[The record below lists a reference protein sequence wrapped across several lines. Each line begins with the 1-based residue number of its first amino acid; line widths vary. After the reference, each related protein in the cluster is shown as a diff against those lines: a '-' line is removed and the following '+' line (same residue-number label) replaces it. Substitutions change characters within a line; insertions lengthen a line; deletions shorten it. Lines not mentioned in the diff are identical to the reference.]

1 MAEKKLEDD
10 LDQEQDEDQESGET
24 VELEDD
30 DVSVEDTEDGGA
42 VIRLE
47 NANDLKDKKEHFA
60 NIVEEVDQAAL
71 RVAVSDLMDKIEKDK
86 EARQKRDKL
95 YEEGLRRTGL
105 GDDAPGGAQFNGANK
120 VVHPMLVEA
129 CVDFSARMMKEV
141 FPPTGPVKTKIVGK
155 VEKEKQDKAR
165 KKADFMNWQVTE
177 QMPEF
182 RGELEQ
188 LSTQLP
194 LGGAQYLKMMWNPQY
209 RRPAS
214 EFIPIDDVYLPFA
227 ATNFYTAER
236 KTHVQYVTSMEY
248 NRRVEAGMYIDVDVG
263 MPGDPEFSQ
272 ASKANDK
279 IEGRHDTAYNDDGL
293 RTIFEVYTY
302 LEFDDGMAPYI
313 ISIDKSSGKALSLY
327 RNWDSGDDMKR
338 ELDWIVEFPFIPWRG
353 AYPIG
358 LTHMIGGLSGAATGA
373 MRALLDSAHIQ
384 NVPTM
389 LKLKGGPNGQT
400 INVQPTEV
408 VEIEGGAMVDDV
420 RKIAMP
426 LPFNPPSSVL
436 FQLLGFLIDAGKGV
450 VQTSFEKLSDQN
462 PNQPVGTTLALIEQ
476 GMVVF
481 SSIHSRIHSAMERT
495 FKILHRI
502 NSAYLTEEDIKAQA
516 GDFEIDPSDFDGPM
530 DIIPVSDPAIF
541 SETQRF
547 AQIQAIMQR
556 AQAMPQMYDLRKV
569 EEMFLRVMKV
579 PDDILV
585 ELPGKED
592 VDPVSENVSAT
603 MGQPIYVV
611 PKQDHMAH
619 IKAHLAFLQSPL
631 FGKNPIITR
640 TFLYPMAMHLR
651 DHLLNYYL
659 AQAHEA
665 VITATNKNIILPEG
679 QQEIGIVLQV
689 QQLIEQQMQGFEQ
702 MLAQIGQEAQQY
714 APQPPMPPDNTMQV
728 AQINAQTQQQIA
740 QQRVQADMQ
749 KAQQSMQLA
758 QAKMQQEGQYKQ
770 LALQQ
775 NTQLEQARMQLENA
789 KMQFEMAKLQ
799 AAQQGQQVDAQ
810 MSMQQNAQKLQA
822 QQQLEQFRQM
832 QENQRT
838 EATNQARAAMN
849 AADNET
855 AMRLAAAEIMSGEKV
870 ALSTGTGINPGTR

>member
-1 MAEKKLEDD
+1 MNKDLLDD
-10 LDQEQDEDQESGET
+10 EQQEDQETGET
-24 VELEDD
+24 VELEDE
-30 DVSVEDTEDGGA
+30 DVSVEDTDDGGA
-42 VIRLE
+42 IIRLE
-47 NANDLKDKKEHFA
+47 NARDLEEKKEHFA
-60 NIVEEVDQAAL
+60 NIVDEVDQAEL
-71 RVAVSDLMDKIEKDK
+71 RIAVSELLDKIDKDK
-86 EARQKRDKL
+86 EAREKRDKL

-105 GDDAPGGAQFNGANK
+105 GDDAPGGAQFTGANK

-141 FPPTGPVKTKIVGK
+141 FPPSGPVKSKIIGK
-155 VEKEKQDKAR
+155 IEREKQEKAA

-209 RRPAS
+209 RRPAA

-248 NRRVEAGMYIDVDVG
+248 NRRVKAGMYIDVDVG
-263 MPGDPEFSQ
+263 HPDDLEFSK
-272 ASKANDK
+272 ASTANDK
-279 IEGRHDTAYNDDGL
+279 IEGRKDTSYNEDGL
-293 RTIFEVYTY
+293 RTIFEVYTN
-302 LEFDDGMAPYI
+302 LEFDDGVAPYI
-313 ISIDKSSGKALSLY
+313 ISIDKASGKALSLY
-327 RNWDSGDDMKR
+327 RNWDQGDDMKR
-338 ELDWIVEFPFIPWRG
+338 ELDWIVEYPFIPWRG

-373 MRALLDSAHIQ
+373 LRALLDSAHIQ

-400 INVQPTEV
+400 INIQPTEV

-426 LPFNPPSSVL
+426 LPFNQPSPVL

-516 GDFEIDPSDFDGPM
+516 GDFEINPADFDGPM
-530 DIIPVSDPAIF
+530 DVIPVSDPAIF

-556 AQAMPQMYDLRKV
+556 AQAMPQMYDARKV
-569 EEMFLRVMKV
+569 EEMFLRTMKV
-579 PDDILV
+579 PDDILA
-585 ELPGKED
+585 PKIGQDD
-592 VDPVSENVSAT
+592 VDPVSENVAAT
-603 MGQPIYVV
+603 MNQPIYVL

-631 FGKNPIITR
+631 FGKNPAIEK
-640 TFLYPMAMHLR
+640 TFLFPMAAHLR
-651 DHLLNYYL
+651 EHLLNYYL
-659 AQAHEA
+659 TQAHQAVKMATDNQVIEPEA
-665 VITATNKNIILPEG
+665 S
-679 QQEIGIVLQV
+679 QEISIIVKT
-689 QQLIEQQMQGFEQ
+689 QQLIEQQMQGFDQ
-702 MLAQIGQEAQQY
+702 MLAQIDQQAQKY
-714 APQPPMPPDNTMQV
+714 APRPQMPPDNTIQV
-728 AQINAQTQQQIA
+728 AQMNAQLQQQLA
-740 QQRVQADMQ
+740 QQRMQSDQA
-749 KAQQSMQLA
+749 KLQQSMQLE
-758 QAKMQQEGQYKQ
+758 QAKMQQTSQFKQ
-770 LALQQ
+770 LEMQQKSQADQAKMQLEMAKLQQ
-775 NTQLEQARMQLENA
+775 NTQ
-789 KMQFEMAKLQ
+789 
-799 AAQQGQQVDAQ
+799 AQQMDAQ
-810 MSMQQNAQKLQA
+810 ASIEEQMRALQA

-832 QENQRT
+832 QENQRNT
-838 EATNQARAAMN
+838 ESNQTRAAMN
-849 AADNET
+849 SADNDT
-855 AMRLAAAEIMSGEKV
+855 AMRLASAEILSGEKI